1 MTERVFNFSAGPA
14 AFPEKVLLQA
24 RDEMLSLPG
33 LGMSV
38 MEISH
43 RSDEFKSIQA
53 QAQSNIRTLL
63 SIPDDYE
70 VLFLQGGSRLQF
82 SMIPMN
88 LASPGQTADYFVT
101 GTWSKKSVAEC
112 EKVGVKPNV
121 VCDYSESGF
130 DRIPAPGAIQ
140 INPESAYAYYCSN
153 ETVQGVQFP
162 TEPDVGSVP
171 LICDSSSDIFCRPLP
186 VEKYGMIYA
195 CAQKNAGPAGVTIVI
210 MRKSLL
216 DRSSDD
222 LPGYLNYKMHAD
234 ADSMFN
240 TPPTFAI
247 YMVNLVAKWLLDDVG
262 GLEKMFAINQKKASM
277 LYEVIDSSD
286 GFYVPHAHPDS
297 RSIMNVTF
305 KLANEDLL
313 AEFVEQAAKRRLCNL
328 KGHRSVGG
336 IRASIYN
343 AVPTQGVEELRDF
356 MTEFRSSH

>member
-24 RDEMLSLPG
+24 RDEMMSLPG

-43 RSDEFKSIQA
+43 RSDEFKAIHA
-53 QAQSNIRTLL
+53 EAQSNVRTLL
-63 SIPDDYE
+63 SVPDDYE

-101 GTWSKKSVAEC
+101 GTWSKKSVDEC
-112 EKVGVKPNV
+112 AKVGVLPNV
-121 VCDYSESGF
+121 VCDFSESGY
-130 DRIPAPGAIQ
+130 DRIPAPGDVTV
-140 INPESAYAYYCSN
+140 NPDSAFAYYCSN

-162 TEPDVGSVP
+162 SEPDVGGVP

-210 MRKSLL
+210 MKKDLL
-216 DRSSDD
+216 ERSSDD
-222 LPGYLNYKMHAD
+222 LPGYLNYKLHAE

-247 YMVNLVAKWLLDDVG
+247 YMVNLIAKWLLNDVG
-262 GLEKMFAINQKKASM
+262 GLDKMFARNQEKASM
-277 LYEVIDSSD
+277 LYEAIDSSD
-286 GFYVPHAHPDS
+286 GFYVPHAQPES

-305 KLANEDLL
+305 KLAKEDLL
-313 AEFVEQAAKRRLCNL
+313 ARFVEEAAKRRLCNL

-343 AVPTQGVEELRDF
+343 AVPTEGVVELRDF
-356 MTEFRSSH
+356 MAEFRASH